1 MTLTWYDKFSYFHDL
16 LNFNDWA
23 YRDARQMAVDALNL
37 SEGDI
42 VFDLFCGTGLN
53 FKPLLRQ
60 LDTSGKIIGIDGS
73 SGMLARAGQR
83 IRRNAWGEHQI
94 VLLEK
99 DLLNLHSD
107 FVADYL
113 PKSAAPKVLITL
125 ALSIFENYED
135 VFTNIIAVM
144 PPGTRF
150 ALMDVYCPEYS
161 LGAQFLN
168 RLGDSDC
175 SRKVWEPLKART
187 TNYFEKMNPL
197 RFRLTRGSLVV
208 AAGTKEEEQP
218 VPKVSH
224 ARSAN

>member
-1 MTLTWYDKFSYFHDL
+1 M
-16 LNFNDWA
+16 
-23 YRDARQMAVDALNL
+23 
-37 SEGDI
+37 
-42 VFDLFCGTGLN
+42 
-53 FKPLLRQ
+53 
-60 LDTSGKIIGIDGS
+60 
-73 SGMLARAGQR
+73 
-83 IRRNAWGEHQI
+83 
-94 VLLEK
+94 
-99 DLLNLHSD
+99 LNLHSD

-125 ALSIFENYED
+125 ALSIFESYED

-150 ALMDVYCPEYS
+150 ALMDVYCPESS

-175 SRKVWEPLKART
+175 SRKVWEPLKSRA

-208 AAGTKEEEQP
+208 AAGTKEEEQSG
-218 VPKVSH
+218 PKVSH